1 MPINI
6 HPYMMERR
14 NIRTNHSQ
22 FTPYISAETVANQ
35 DLYEL
40 VKVIFGDLF
49 QWIQKNVQGIDP
61 SFN

>member
-1 MPINI
+1 M
-6 HPYMMERR
+6 
-14 NIRTNHSQ
+14 
-22 FTPYISAETVANQ
+22 PYISAETVANQ